1 MNRESFAQYLAFLDD
16 LGAALEELTG
26 IEQEKTRFVREDD
39 LDGLNECIKKEQ
51 ALSMTLR
58 SYDQKRTAMLA
69 ALGLEGVPLRKLAA
83 HAPDEQSREQAV
95 KTVER
100 LIRRYELFRGAME
113 VARDTLE
120 CNLHQIEKAIRAE
133 DPERAAQTGY
143 PGAPVD
149 LPPQMKTDFRA

>member
-1 MNRESFAQYLAFLDD
+1 
-16 LGAALEELTG
+16 
-26 IEQEKTRFVREDD
+26 
-39 LDGLNECIKKEQ
+39 
-51 ALSMTLR
+51 
-58 SYDQKRTAMLA
+58 
-69 ALGLEGVPLRKLAA
+69 
-83 HAPDEQSREQAV
+83 
-95 KTVER
+95 
-100 LIRRYELFRGAME
+100 ME